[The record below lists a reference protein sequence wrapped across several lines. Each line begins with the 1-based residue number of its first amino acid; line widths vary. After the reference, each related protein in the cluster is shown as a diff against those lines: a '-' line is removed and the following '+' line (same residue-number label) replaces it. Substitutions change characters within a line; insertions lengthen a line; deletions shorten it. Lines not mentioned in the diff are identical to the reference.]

1 MSATDYDLIVIGTGT
16 AGSVVARRC
25 RKAGWNVAIVD
36 ELPYG
41 GTCALRGCDPKK
53 VLVGAAEVIDW
64 ARRMN
69 GHGVDGDL
77 RIDWPA
83 LMAFKRTFTEP
94 TPAKKE
100 QSLASAGIATLHG
113 TARFETDTT
122 VRVGDRVIG
131 ARHVVIAT
139 GARPATLPIKGAE
152 LMTLSDAFLEL
163 DTLPKRIVFVGGG
176 YVSFELAHVAA
187 RAGAEVLILHR
198 GDRPLR
204 GFDGDLVDRLVEAG
218 SERGVRVELR
228 AAVEEIE
235 RNAGGLAVRTRDG
248 RTFAADLVVHGG
260 GRVPNTDALALDAG
274 RVDRA
279 EDGGVVVN
287 EFLQSVSN
295 PAVYAAGD
303 VAATGAPPLTPVSSH
318 HAHVVADNLLRGNH
332 RRTDL
337 TEVPSVVFA
346 IPPLA
351 MVGLTEDAARAKGM
365 RYRVRTEDASTWYS
379 TRRTGES
386 HAASKVLI
394 EEGSDRIL
402 GVHLLG
408 PNAAEVINVFGIAIR
423 AGMTVEETK
432 ETTFAYPTGASDVS
446 YVI

>member
-1 MSATDYDLIVIGTGT
+1 MSPTEYDLIVFGTGT
-16 AGSVVARRC
+16 AGSIVARRC
-25 RKAGWNVAIVD
+25 GKAGWNVAIVD

-53 VLVGAAEVIDW
+53 VLVGAAELIDW
-64 ARRMN
+64 ARRMQ
-69 GHGVDGDL
+69 GRGIEGDL

-94 TPAKKE
+94 TPPKKE

-113 TARFETDTT
+113 TARFETETT
-122 VRVGDRVIG
+122 IRVGDRMLA
-131 ARHVVIAT
+131 ARHIVIAT
-139 GARPATLPIKGAE
+139 GARASMLPIKGAE
-152 LMTLSDAFLEL
+152 LMTLSDEFLEL
-163 DTLPKRIVFVGGG
+163 DTLPKRLVFVGGG
-176 YVSFELAHVAA
+176 YVSFEFAHVAA
-187 RAGAEVLILHR
+187 RAGAEVVILHR
-198 GDRPLR
+198 GERPLR
-204 GFDGDLVDRLVEAG
+204 GFDGELVDRLVKAG
-218 SERGVRVELR
+218 SERGVRVEVR
-228 AAVEEIE
+228 AAVEEIV
-235 RNAGGLAVRTRDG
+235 RDVDGLTVRTRDG

-274 RVDRA
+274 RVQRA

-303 VAATGAPPLTPVSSH
+303 VAATEDPALTPVSSH
-318 HAHVVADNLLRGNH
+318 HGHVVADNLLRGNS

-351 MVGLTEDAARAKGM
+351 MVGLTEDAARAKAM
-365 RYRVRTEDASTWYS
+365 RYRVRTEDASAWYS

-386 HAASKVLI
+386 HAVSKVLI
-394 EEGSDRIL
+394 EEGSERIL
-402 GVHLLG
+402 GVHLFG
-408 PNAAEVINVFGIAIR
+408 PNAAEVINVFAIAIR
-423 AGMTVEETK
+423 AGMTAEQIW